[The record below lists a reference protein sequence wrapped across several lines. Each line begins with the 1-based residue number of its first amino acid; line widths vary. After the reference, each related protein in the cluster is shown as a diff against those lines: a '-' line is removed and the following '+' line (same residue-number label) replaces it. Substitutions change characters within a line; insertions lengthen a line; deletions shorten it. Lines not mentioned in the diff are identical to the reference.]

1 MRVQTIILFVV
12 LLVPST
18 IFAASAELAKL
29 IDEHW
34 EYTMREYPEYAT
46 QAGDHRFNDKLAEVS
61 LAAEERREKERQ
73 QWLAKFEVVEKTGLT
88 GDDAVNCAI
97 KLRDLRDGANEYR
110 YQTHLTPITGRTGF
124 HIEFPDLRKQ
134 IPLAT
139 TKDFDNYIARLRAF
153 GAVTDGNIE
162 LLRAGVKAGVTQPA
176 VILEGYRDSI
186 AAQIISD
193 PTKSLFY
200 EPFRKLP
207 QRVPDG
213 EHDRLRA
220 AAKAA
225 ITEVIVPAYERFL
238 KFMEEEYV
246 PNCRTAIGASALP
259 NGRDFYRFRIKHFTT
274 LDTTP
279 EAVHQQG
286 LAEVTRVR
294 AEMQK
299 IMDGVG
305 FKGDL
310 PAFTA
315 KINSDP
321 QFQAATPEEL
331 MRKAALILKKAD
343 GELPKLFG
351 KLPRMPY
358 GLREVPSY
366 IAPKTTS
373 AYYMRPSGDGTVAG
387 FYYLNTYNLP
397 ARPTYALES
406 LSLHEAVPGHHLQLA
421 LQQELENLPEFR
433 KFGGATAFIEGWGLY
448 SESLGDEMGFY
459 EDPYSD
465 FGRLSMEMWRSC
477 RLVVDTGIHFL
488 GWTREQAIAF
498 MQQNSAG
505 SDHNIRAE
513 VDRYIGWPGQAVAY
527 KTGELKIQAL
537 RKEAETALGEK
548 FDLRAFHDV
557 VLGAGAV
564 PLDVLEGRVKAW
576 IAEQQ

>member
-1 MRVQTIILFVV
+1 MRIQTIIYFAV
-12 LLVPST
+12 LWFPIAT
-18 IFAASAELAKL
+18 FAASAELAKL

-34 EYTMREYPEYAT
+34 EYTMREFPEYAT

-61 LAAEERREKERQ
+61 LAVEVRRDNERQ
-73 QWLAKFEVVEKTGLT
+73 GWLAKFEAVEKTGLT

-97 KLRDLRDGANEYR
+97 KLRDLRDGANEFR
-110 YQTHLTPITGRTGF
+110 YQTHLTPITSRTGF

-153 GAVTDGNIE
+153 GAATEGNIE
-162 LLRAGVKAGVTQPA
+162 LLRAGVKAGITQPA

-186 AAQIISD
+186 TAQIVSD

-200 EPFRKLP
+200 EPFNKLP
-207 QRVPDG
+207 KRVPAS
-213 EHDRLRA
+213 EHERLRS
-220 AAKAA
+220 AAKGA
-225 ITEVIVPAYERFL
+225 ISEVIVPAYERFL
-238 KFMEEEYV
+238 KFMEAEYV

-286 LAEVTRVR
+286 LAEVARVR
-294 AEMQK
+294 GEMQK
-299 IMDGVG
+299 IMDAVG

-321 QFQAATPEEL
+321 QFQAATPKAL
-331 MRKAALILKKAD
+331 LAKAALILKKAD

-387 FYYLNTYNLP
+387 FFYLNTYNLP
-397 ARPTYALES
+397 ARPTYSLES

-421 LQQELENLPEFR
+421 LQQELEDLPKFR

-448 SESLGDEMGFY
+448 SESLGDELGFY
-459 EDPYSD
+459 QDPYSD

-537 RKEAETALGEK
+537 RKEAEAALREK
-548 FDLRAFHDV
+548 FDIRAFHDV

-564 PLDVLEGRVKAW
+564 PLDVLEGRVRGW
-576 IAEQQ
+576 IEGEE